1 MGVRDCDSAAAIR
14 VTITLLSYIVW
25 YMSSLQGSSCHHPS
39 PTIRAAALTHTLRH
53 WMDGSIQ
60 SREDSTN
67 QSCVHDAISTPRRT
81 DGSRAVF
88 APEPNRTEPNRT
100 AQFRFV
106 LYQRPLWWLVGT
118 RISSTPHD
126 TALLDLLEF
135 WIHGRESAV
144 PHDTTVSTSQP
155 IANIVGLFWGVHRL
169 DRSVTLFR
177 MV

>member
-14 VTITLLSYIVW
+14 VTITLLSYILW

-53 WMDGSIQ
+53 FGWMDPSN
-60 SREDSTN
+60 RERTLPTN
-67 QSCVHDAISTPRRT
+67 HACTTPSLPPEERT
-81 DGSRAVF
+81 DREQCL
-88 APEPNRTEPNRT
+88 PQNRTEPNRT
-100 AQFRFV
+100 ALFRFV

-144 PHDTTVSTSQP
+144 PHDTTVSRSQP